1 MPWRKNFRPG
11 IRRLATNWLC
21 DIGQVISPFGV
32 YFSIC
37 KAPFG
42 SNRLRFLKIPGKCI
56 MNAGVYSS
64 ALNVMGQ
71 VDVAVLRCAQ
81 RETQPQPVFYP
92 QVLQ

>member
-1 MPWRKNFRPG
+1 MPWRKNLRPG
-11 IRRLATNWLC
+11 IRRLATNWLR
-21 DIGQVISPFGV
+21 DIGQVISPLWV

-42 SNRLRFLKIPGKCI
+42 SNGLGFLKIPGKCI
-56 MNAGVYSS
+56 MNARVHSS
-64 ALNVMGQ
+64 ALNAMGQ

-81 RETQPQPVFYP
+81 LESQPQPVFYP